1 MQLQPCPRTIVL
13 TSFGTPGGQPS
24 GDPSGK
30 RQGMEPRMAL
40 YPTLE
45 DMVVDQY
52 QTMQRENDTATYMIS
67 SFPQPSAPIY
77 ETRYSANPPP
87 IYESIGEFGTV
98 KGACVYPVLPA
109 SFKGAVQPTIPS
121 MQQDTT
127 SIRSSATS
135 TNRDGQIMLKTA
147 PMIAPITS
155 QSTGLLK
162 ANITHGVRQVMLA
175 KDENGKYGMRFR
187 SFNKGIFVQ
196 FVADG
201 SPAAAAGVRFG
212 DQILKLNDVEV
223 VGMNAEKA
231 MDLMTSAKNPD
242 QLLVTVRDRPFE
254 RTITLHKDSNGN
266 LGFTHKENLITAIVK
281 DSSASRN
288 GLLTNHRILEI
299 DGRNVMAFKNKEVKA
314 CLIEA
319 PQTVTL
325 TIMPTELYDELIK
338 KMDWSLMKKQDHT
351 VPEIPSM

>member
-1 MQLQPCPRTIVL
+1 
-13 TSFGTPGGQPS
+13 
-24 GDPSGK
+24 
-30 RQGMEPRMAL
+30 MAL

-52 QTMQRENDTATYMIS
+52 QTVAIAAKLIVNQRIQMQRENDTATYMIS

-77 ETRYSANPPP
+77 ETRYSANP
-87 IYESIGEFGTV
+87 
-98 KGACVYPVLPA
+98 CVYPVLPA

-223 VGMNAEKA
+223 VGMNAEKVSLFITFRHLLPIIWWFHA

-338 KMDWSLMKKQDHT
+338 KYETFEYFGAKS
-351 VPEIPSM
+351 